1 MKVKFVLI
9 ICLLWAGVLRA
20 QKMVT
25 IECRVGEGVGKNIQL
40 FGVDNGQKKL
50 LASASYT
57 QNGYYGFRFVPEYEG
72 FYVVGPRYGRERA
85 RREIFAGRR
94 LRHAQL
100 RQRYL

>member
-20 QKMVT
+20 QKTVT

-50 LASASYT
+50 LLP
-57 QNGYYGFRFVPEYEG
+57 Q
-72 FYVVGPRYGRERA
+72 
-85 RREIFAGRR
+85 
-94 LRHAQL
+94 
-100 RQRYL
+100 